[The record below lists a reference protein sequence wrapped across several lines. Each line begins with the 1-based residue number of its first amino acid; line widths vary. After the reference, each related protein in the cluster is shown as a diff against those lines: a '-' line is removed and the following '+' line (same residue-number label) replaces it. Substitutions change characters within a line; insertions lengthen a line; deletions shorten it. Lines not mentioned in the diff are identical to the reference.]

1 MSVYLKKKH
10 VNSITCYY
18 DIDCWDCIEFFDKNQ
33 RIKAKRSLRRAEK
46 QNLKKMYL

>member
-10 VNSITCYY
+10 VNSTTRYH
-18 DIDCWDCIEFFDKNQ
+18 DTDCWDCTELFDKNQ
-33 RIKAKRSLRRAEK
+33 RVKAKRSLRRAEK